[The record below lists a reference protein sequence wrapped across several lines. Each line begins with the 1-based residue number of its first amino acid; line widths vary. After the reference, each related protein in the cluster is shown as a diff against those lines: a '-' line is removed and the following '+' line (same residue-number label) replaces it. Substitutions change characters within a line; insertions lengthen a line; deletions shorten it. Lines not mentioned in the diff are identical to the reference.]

1 MFKVEDVCNVCV
13 SLINGRR
20 SGPCRRVQV
29 RVKKDYVVNM
39 YSRSEGK
46 HVLVR
51 MKREVVHRER
61 N

>member
-1 MFKVEDVCNVCV
+1 MYVCV
-13 SLINGRR
+13 CLINGRR
-20 SGPCRRVQV
+20 FGPCRRVQV
-29 RVKKDYVVNM
+29 RVKKVYVVNM